1 MRNKIL
7 LILLIIS
14 VFVLGVLSVRAW
26 DHYKVT
32 ERIKVETAKIQE
44 ASRERQLQREVD
56 ALKAAEQERAASE
69 AAERKRLDEVCQS
82 MEETYSKLT
91 PFQKTITEEPNCRL
105 QQVQ

>member
-7 LILLIIS
+7 LSLLIVS

-26 DHYKVT
+26 DHYQITDRVKAEAV
-32 ERIKVETAKIQE
+32 KIQE
-44 ASRERQLQREVD
+44 ASRERQLEREVE
-56 ALKAAEQERAASE
+56 ALKAAEQERAAAE

-105 QQVQ
+105 EQVQ

>member
-7 LILLIIS
+7 LGLLIIG
-14 VFVLGVLSVRAW
+14 VFILGILSVRAW

-32 ERIKVETAKIQE
+32 ERIKVEATKIQE
-44 ASRERQLQREVD
+44 ASRERQLEREVE
-56 ALKAAEQERAASE
+56 ALKAAEQERAESE
-69 AAERKRLDEVCQS
+69 AAERKRLDEVCAS

-91 PFQKTITEEPNCRL
+91 PFQKSITEEPNCRL